1 LSESRLDTS
10 LFRLPEGRDLEVV
23 LVRLDDGRIVA
34 RTAEELPPPERKE
47 TPPAAPG
54 PAKP

>member
-1 LSESRLDTS
+1 MSESRLDTS